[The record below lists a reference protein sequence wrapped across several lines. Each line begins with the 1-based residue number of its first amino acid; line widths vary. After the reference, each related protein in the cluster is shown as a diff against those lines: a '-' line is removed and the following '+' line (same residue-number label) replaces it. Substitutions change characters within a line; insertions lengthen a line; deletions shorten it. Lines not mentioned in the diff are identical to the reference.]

1 MESVARMLTERDVLK
16 ALGGHQPPL
25 SIAPLPGTRAT
36 EPSNG
41 VQVELT
47 RQQIERALQQA
58 GGNRTAAARTLGI
71 SRRALYRRL
80 RTFGLG

>member
-25 SIAPLPGTRAT
+25 SHGALAGTHPTDQSAGA
-36 EPSNG
+36 SLG
-41 VQVELT
+41 LT
-47 RQQIERALQQA
+47 RQQIEQALQQA
-58 GGNRTAAARTLGI
+58 GGNRTAAARALGI

-80 RTFGLG
+80 ENFGLN